1 MARVASGSSPLKGS
15 SSSSTSGLP
24 SSAMASPSR
33 CFMPSENP
41 RTFLLPTEESPT
53 SLSTSS
59 QRAGPSTMP
68 QASAFAMRFR

>member
-1 MARVASGSSPLKGS
+1 
-15 SSSSTSGLP
+15 
-24 SSAMASPSR
+24 MASPSR